1 MPLPG
6 EVADDASSL
15 ASDVGQLKKDQF
27 FYGGQAVIEGVM
39 MRGKRHYAVAIR
51 HPKTKEIVVDRGE
64 LKAAIYVNPM
74 WKLPILRGLALIGE
88 QLHLGMKTLMWSANM
103 NAGGKDI
110 VIGKREITGSIAF
123 AAIFGLGL
131 FFGLPLLLAGLAVH
145 RSRSLID
152 RLEAIARRYH
162 EIESEMA
169 RPEVASDHAQLTK
182 LAREQRTLR
191 ETVEKYQA
199 YKRARHELESAHEML
214 RHEKDPEMLEYL
226 RAEERRAAAQVGELD
241 EQLKVLLLPKD
252 PNDDRDVVV
261 EIQGAEG
268 GEEAALFAAD
278 LFRMYSKWAE
288 RKGWRIEVVD
298 VSHSEKGGY
307 DKIVFEVHGHGAYSQ
322 LKYEGG
328 VHRVQRVPK
337 TEAQGR
343 IHTSAATVSVMPE
356 ADPVEVELK
365 PEDLEIKTSPSQG
378 PGGQSVNP
386 PYSAFRITHKPPGMM
401 VSIQDEKSQLQNKEK
416 ALRVLRARLY
426 EIKLAEQ
433 QAALGAQRRSMIG
446 GGNRSEK
453 IRTYNFKANRVTDHR
468 ISLDLHRLD
477 QVMAGDLDELVEA
490 LINAVRAAG
499 LNGT

>member
-1 MPLPG
+1 M
-6 EVADDASSL
+6 
-15 ASDVGQLKKDQF
+15 
-27 FYGGQAVIEGVM
+27 
-39 MRGKRHYAVAIR
+39 
-51 HPKTKEIVVDRGE
+51 
-64 LKAAIYVNPM
+64 
-74 WKLPILRGLALIGE
+74 
-88 QLHLGMKTLMWSANM
+88 
-103 NAGGKDI
+103 
-110 VIGKREITGSIAF
+110 
-123 AAIFGLGL
+123 
-131 FFGLPLLLAGLAVH
+131 
-145 RSRSLID
+145 ID

-162 EIESEMA
+162 EIEAEMG
-169 RPEVASDHAQLTK
+169 RPEVAIDHAQLTK

-191 ETVEKYQA
+191 ETVEKFEA
-199 YKRARHELESAHEML
+199 YKRARHELESAREML
-214 RHEKDPEMLEYL
+214 KHEKDQEMQEYL
-226 RAEERRAAAQVGELD
+226 RGEERRAAAQVGELD

-261 EIQGAEG
+261 EVQGAEG

-288 RKGWRIEVVD
+288 RKGWKIEVVD

-322 LKYEGG
+322 LKFEGG

-365 PEDLEIKTSPSQG
+365 PEDLEIKTSTSQG
-378 PGGQSVNP
+378 PGGQSVNTT
-386 PYSAFRITHKPPGMM
+386 YSAIRITHKPTGLM

-416 ALRVLRARLY
+416 AMRVLRARLY
-426 EIKLAEQ
+426 DIKLAEQ
-433 QAALGAQRRSMIG
+433 QAAIGAQRRGMIG
-446 GGNRSEK
+446 AGNRSEK

-468 ISLDLHRLD
+468 INLDLHKLD

-490 LINAVRAAG
+490 LINADRAAG
-499 LNGT
+499 LNGS